1 MKKKQV
7 RRSFTREFKVEAIRQ
22 VIEQNRSAAEVAR
35 ELGIGAGL
43 LGLWK
48 QQLLKEREI
57 AFPGKGRLKMAD
69 EELRRLER
77 ENRRLRLE
85 LEFLKKRQRTS
96 RRNACEVPCDR
107 AARERLPDGSHVP
120 GSGGLPHG
128 LLRL

>member
-7 RRSFTREFKVEAIRQ
+7 RRSFSREFKVEAVRQ
-22 VIEQNRSAAEVAR
+22 VIEQNRSTAEVAR

-48 QQLLKEREI
+48 QQLLGERET
-57 AFPGKGRLKMAD
+57 AFPGKGRLKVAD

-85 LEFLKKRQRTS
+85 LEFLKKT
-96 RRNACEVPCDR
+96 
-107 AARERLPDGSHVP
+107 AAYFAKERMRGSV
-120 GSGGLPHG
+120 
-128 LLRL
+128 